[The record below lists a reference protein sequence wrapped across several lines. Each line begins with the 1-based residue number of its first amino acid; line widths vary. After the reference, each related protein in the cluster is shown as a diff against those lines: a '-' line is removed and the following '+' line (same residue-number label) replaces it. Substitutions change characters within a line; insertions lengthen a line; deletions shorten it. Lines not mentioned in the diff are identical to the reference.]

1 MLIVFSI
8 LILRLKKD
16 LMTVVHVMENI
27 QGTKAVY
34 LYHRNV
40 YQMILYKENHK
51 SCNKHLYINSSQTTF
66 EFYRIV
72 AV

>member
-1 MLIVFSI
+1 MFIVFCI

-16 LMTVVHVMENI
+16 LRTVVHVMKNI

-51 SCNKHLYINSSQTTF
+51 SCNKHLYINS
-66 EFYRIV
+66 
-72 AV
+72 